1 MQSQMH
7 LWTLHPGHP
16 QLHPLLVIPSA
27 AEMVTPPFTTEGTA
41 APPSHMDLYQRGPYY
56 TEQTVHTIT
65 SKIETYNETA
75 VNFGSMKST
84 KRIQPPPKT

>member
-41 APPSHMDLYQRGPYY
+41 APPNHMDLYQRGPYY

-65 SKIETYNETA
+65 SKI
-75 VNFGSMKST
+75 
-84 KRIQPPPKT
+84 